1 MVVSKVFHPII
12 RYIYFHFVFPGILK
26 AFLLL
31 TKNLISGEFIGNSEV
46 EKIIALT
53 LKLIGVL
60 ESIFILECV
69 YSTLF

>member
-60 ESIFILECV
+60 ESIF
-69 YSTLF
+69 

>member
-1 MVVSKVFHPII
+1 MVLSKIFHPIT

-31 TKNLISGEFIGNSEV
+31 TKNLINGEFIGNTEV

-60 ESIFILECV
+60 NQ
-69 YSTLF
+69 YSY